1 MRLLELSDTDPQNLK
16 LLALS
21 RFLIGRIKDTDAK
34 KDFSLSAFV
43 DLAQNMGISVTAD
56 SLKTLIRTAPLNS
69 VIADIK
75 GGRNDGRV
83 IFKGSTSQN
92 NDTMSVDQ
100 ARNTVEKM
108 AKRAL
113 P

>member
-43 DLAQNMGISVTAD
+43 DLVQNLGISVTPD

-69 VIADIK
+69 VIANIK
-75 GGRNDGRV
+75 DGRV
-83 IFKGSTSQN
+83 IFKGSVSQDN
-92 NDTMSVDQ
+92 NTMSVDQ
-100 ARNTVEKM
+100 ARNTVDMM